1 MSPALK
7 VTARKK
13 LRDFTVDIDLHIDSN
28 ITVMLGPSGH
38 GKTTVLNM
46 IAGIARPDSGAIS
59 VGDSKLFDSRHDINV
74 EMEKRS
80 IGYVFQDYALF
91 PHLSVFENV
100 AYGLRARRVSE
111 TDIRTRVMHELERL
125 AIANFKDEIPI
136 RLSAGQRQ
144 RVALARAL
152 VIKPCVL
159 LMDEPLSALDM
170 QLRARVRSELKAL
183 LRQLAVP
190 TIIVT
195 HDSLDAVS
203 LGDVVM
209 VMEHGR
215 IVQHGTYETLLATPS
230 SQFVAE
236 FVESNAYSGN
246 VKSADAQGDAI
257 VILKGGVEVYA
268 ALEEVHADILLVVI
282 HPWDVALLRAP
293 EMGSVRNVL
302 RGTILSICP
311 LRDRVRVMVD
321 AGIQITAEITRAS
334 QDVLD
339 IKEGDEI
346 YAGFKTTAVRVF
358 PLENNHRKELQ

>member
-1 MSPALK
+1 MSRALR

-13 LRDFTVDIDLHIDSN
+13 LRDFSVDVDLRIDSN

-46 IAGIARPDSGAIS
+46 IAGMAQPDDGVIS
-59 VGDSKLFDSRHDINV
+59 IGDIRLYDSRHGINV
-74 EMEKRS
+74 EMEKRG

-100 AYGLRARRVSE
+100 AYGLRARRLPDA
-111 TDIRTRVMHELERL
+111 DIRMRVAQELERL
-125 AIANFKDEIPI
+125 AIANLKDELPA

-152 VIKPCVL
+152 AIKPRVL

-195 HDSLDAVS
+195 HDALDAVG

-215 IVQHGTYETLLATPS
+215 IVQRGTYETLLATPS

-236 FVESNAYSGN
+236 FVESNAYRGR
-246 VKSADAQGDAI
+246 VKQVDPHGDASI
-257 VILKGGVEVYA
+257 VLSEGIEVHA
-268 ALEEVHADILLVVI
+268 VLEEVHAGSMLVVI
-282 HPWDVALLRAP
+282 HPWDVALLRTP
-293 EMGSVRNVL
+293 EMGSIRNVL
-302 RGTILSICP
+302 HGRVLSICP
-311 LRDRVRVMVD
+311 LRDRVRVMLD
-321 AGIQITAEITRAS
+321 AGIQVAAEISRAS
-334 QDVLD
+334 LDVLEL
-339 IKEGDEI
+339 KEGEEI
-346 YAGFKTTAVRVF
+346 YAGFKTTAVRIF
-358 PLENNHRKELQ
+358 PLEHNHGKELQ

>member
-1 MSPALK
+1 MSRALN

-13 LRDFTVDIDLHIDSN
+13 LRDFSVDVDLQLDSN

-46 IAGIARPDSGAIS
+46 IAGIAQPDYGAIS
-59 VGDSKLFDSRHDINV
+59 IGDAQLYDSRQGINV
-74 EMEKRS
+74 AMEKRG

-91 PHLSVFENV
+91 PHLSVFENI
-100 AYGLRARRVSE
+100 AYGLRARRLPE
-111 TDIRTRVMHELERL
+111 TEIRLRVVQELERL
-125 AIANFKDEIPI
+125 VIANLKDEVPV

-152 VIKPCVL
+152 AIKPRVL

-195 HDSLDAVS
+195 HDALDAVG

-215 IVQHGTYETLLATPS
+215 IVQRGTYETLLATPS

-236 FVESNAYSGN
+236 FVESNAYTGK
-246 VKSADAQGDAI
+246 VKAVDAQGDAT
-257 VILKGGVEVYA
+257 LALAAGVDVYA
-268 ALEEVHADILLVVI
+268 VLDEAHADTLLVVI
-282 HPWDVALLRAP
+282 HPWDVALLRTP
-293 EMGSVRNVL
+293 EMGSIRNVL
-302 RGTILSICP
+302 HGKVLSICP

-321 AGIQITAEITRAS
+321 AGIQIAAEISRAS
-334 QDVLD
+334 LDVLE
-339 IKEGDEI
+339 IKEGEEI
-346 YAGFKTTAVRVF
+346 YAGFKTTAVRIF
-358 PLENNHRKELQ
+358 PLENNRRKELQ

>member
-1 MSPALK
+1 MYPALK

-13 LRDFTVDIDLHIDSN
+13 LRDFSVDVDLRIDSN
-28 ITVMLGPSGH
+28 IAVMLGPSGH

-46 IAGIARPDSGAIS
+46 IAGITQPDYGAIS
-59 VGDSKLFDSRHDINV
+59 IGNTLLFDKSNCINV
-74 EMEKRS
+74 EMEKRR

-100 AYGLRARRVSE
+100 AYGLRARRLPAG
-111 TDIRTRVMHELERL
+111 DIDARVMQELNRL
-125 AIANFKDEIPI
+125 ALTNLKDEIPA

-152 VIKPCVL
+152 VIEPRLL

-195 HDSLDAVS
+195 HDALDAVG

-215 IVQHGTYETLLATPS
+215 IVQHGTYETLLARPS
-230 SQFVAE
+230 SRFVAE
-236 FVESNAYSGN
+236 FVESNAYSGTI
-246 VKSADAQGDAI
+246 KSVDIHGDA
-257 VILKGGVEVYA
+257 VVSLKGGVDIHA
-268 ALEEVHADILLVVI
+268 GLEEEHSDAILVVI
-282 HPWDVALLRAP
+282 HPWDVALLTRLEA
-293 EMGSVRNVL
+293 GSVRN
-302 RGTILSICP
+302 ILTGRIMSICP
-311 LRDRVRVMVD
+311 LRDRVRIMVD
-321 AGIQITAEITRAS
+321 AGIQIAAEISRAS
-334 QDVLD
+334 LH
-339 IKEGDEI
+339 ILALGEGDEVHV
-346 YAGFKTTAVRVF
+346 GFKTTAVRVF
-358 PLENNHRKELQ
+358 PLEKAS